1 MAQILGQDFFIF
13 STTGA
18 TSGTSGYTVIAAST
32 SCKLTVS
39 SELQDITNKDSGTW
53 VVKTPKRFS
62 WTGSSDHMFETG
74 NVTNGYDYLLT
85 KMTSK
90 TPISLGFNIK
100 DGSTAKMAAGAYV
113 GTAYITSLDLTAGD
127 NDVVTFSVSF
137 DGSGALTKLA

>member
-1 MAQILGQDFFIF
+1 MANILGQDFFIF

-90 TPISLGFNIK
+90 TPINLGFNVKAGNVIA
-100 DGSTAKMAAGAYV
+100 SGAYV
-113 GTAYITSLDLTAGD
+113 GSAFISSIDLSASD

-137 DGSGALTKLA
+137 EGSGELKKLS

>member
-18 TSGTSGYTVIAAST
+18 TSGVSAYTVIACSSSA
-32 SCKLTVS
+32 KFTVN

-62 WTGSSDHMFETG
+62 WSGSSDHMFETG
-74 NVTNGYDYLLT
+74 NVTNGYDYLLA

-90 TPISLGFNIK
+90 TPINLGFNVK
-100 DGSTAKMAAGAYV
+100 AGNVMAAGAYV
-113 GTAYITSLDLTAGD
+113 GSAYITSLDLTAGD
-127 NDVVTFSVSF
+127 NDVVIFSVSF
-137 DGSGALTKLA
+137 DGSGELKKLS

>member
-1 MAQILGQDFFIF
+1 MANILGQDFFIF

-62 WTGSSDHMFETG
+62 WTGSSDHMFDPS
-74 NVTNGYDYLLT
+74 NSVSGYSFLMEKL
-85 KMTSK
+85 TSK
-90 TPISLGFNIK
+90 TPINLGFNVK
-100 DGSTAKMAAGAYV
+100 AGNVMAAGAYV

-137 DGSGALTKLA
+137 DGTGALTKLA